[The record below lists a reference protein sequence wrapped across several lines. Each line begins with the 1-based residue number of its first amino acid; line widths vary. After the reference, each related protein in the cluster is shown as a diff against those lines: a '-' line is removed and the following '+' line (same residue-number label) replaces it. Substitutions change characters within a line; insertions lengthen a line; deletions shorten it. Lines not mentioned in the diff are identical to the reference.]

1 MVLVAWCAALTA
13 QQGQSVPPASPSLSQ
28 RPSGQNADAPG
39 ANAKAPLDPKK
50 AQLKADSE
58 ALAKAAAELKVLLA
72 KTNEN
77 AMSLEVIKKAEE
89 VQRLAKQV
97 QKEMK
102 EK

>member
-1 MVLVAWCAALTA
+1 MA
-13 QQGQSVPPASPSLSQ
+13 QQGQSGQPVSPSLSQ
-28 RPSGQNADAPG
+28 RPSGQNADAPRT
-39 ANAKAPLDPKK
+39 NAQTPVDPKK

-58 ALAKAAAELKVLLA
+58 QLAKAATELKALLA

>member
-1 MVLVAWCAALTA
+1 MVWCAAMA
-13 QQGQSVPPASPSLSQ
+13 QEGQSGQPASPSLSQ
-28 RPSGQNADAPG
+28 RPSGQNTGAPG
-39 ANAKAPLDPKK
+39 TSAQTPVDPKK

-58 ALAKAAAELKVLLA
+58 QLAKAAAELKVLLA

>member
-1 MVLVAWCAALTA
+1 
-13 QQGQSVPPASPSLSQ
+13 
-28 RPSGQNADAPG
+28 
-39 ANAKAPLDPKK
+39 
-50 AQLKADSE
+50 
-58 ALAKAAAELKVLLA
+58 LAKAAAELKVLLA